1 MTATKKNIK
10 VKAYT
15 LREIHVD
22 AMVVNQNA
30 LHLEICLLAILLVFE
45 FDKTVL
51 QTVTSTLVSDDLAG

>member
-1 MTATKKNIK
+1 M
-10 VKAYT
+10 
-15 LREIHVD
+15 D

-51 QTVTSTLVSDDLAG
+51 QTVTSSLVSDDLAG